1 MGFIAHHEVK
11 RRLTGDRMR
20 VVIMSELSMGDVIGP
35 GSGVI
40 STEDSE
46 VRFDFLVHPF
56 GFPIRLGVVSGGK
69 GKVVFQEFSQFS
81 SKEGGKLGA
90 SIGDDFVIKTKAKV
104 YFVEKECSNAFGGDI
119 FLCRAENHPLSKP
132 MVDHNQKGIE
142 AGGRGEVGDEV
153 TGDLLERTGCRGSNG
168 GERGN
173 SGMCICFVLLAGRA
187 ALDIFAD
194 I

>member
-11 RRLTGDRMR
+11 QRLTGDGVR

-40 STEDSE
+40 STEDSK
-46 VRFDFLVHPF
+46 VHFDFLVYPF
-56 GFPIRLGVVSGGK
+56 SFPIRLGVVGGGK

-81 SKEGGKLGA
+81 SKGGGELGA
-90 SIGDDFVIKTKAKV
+90 SIGDDFVVETKAKV
-104 YFVEKECSNAFGGDI
+104 YFVGKECSNAFSGDI

-132 MVDHNQKGIE
+132 MVDHDQKGIK
-142 AGGRGEVGDEV
+142 AGRRGEVGDEV
-153 TGDLLERTGCRGSNG
+153 TGDLLDRTGHGGLNG

-173 SGMCICFVLLAGRA
+173 SGMCIGFVLLAGRA
-187 ALDIFAD
+187 AFDIFAD